1 MFDRDSSSSTR
12 SGASAA
18 GFRCR
23 GRSVF
28 HERDA
33 RENGHVGSHT
43 LVAVEFDKESNRGRE
58 VSIVKSRGPVDDVD

>member
-1 MFDRDSSSSTR
+1 M
-12 SGASAA
+12 
-18 GFRCR
+18 
-23 GRSVF
+23 F

-58 VSIVKSRGPVDDVD
+58 VSIVESRGPVDDFD